1 MKIPVT
7 YRSPGEYTAWLAGVK
22 AVAELLGCE
31 VDAFAWG
38 GGIPNEVTLTV
49 KAEVKELYE
58 KAKPRLVTITLPKDE
73 PDIFER
79 EAEAANDG
87 DDGQSAPSA

>member
-7 YRSPGEYTAWLAGVK
+7 YRSPGEYTAWLAGVT
-22 AVAELLGCE
+22 AAAEATGFK
-31 VDAFAWG
+31 VDAQAWG
-38 GGIPNEVTLTV
+38 GGIPHEVTLTSAV
-49 KAEVKELYE
+49 EPETA
-58 KAKPRLVTITLPKDE
+58 LPQDE
-73 PDIFER
+73 PDIFQR

>member
-7 YRSPGEYTAWLAGVK
+7 YRSQGEYTAWLAGVT
-22 AVAELLGCE
+22 AVAEAVGLE
-31 VDAFAWG
+31 VDAMSWG
-38 GGIPNEVTLTV
+38 GGIPNEVTLVGAKFTV
-49 KAEVKELYE
+49 TTSGDASSLAVGD
-58 KAKPRLVTITLPKDE
+58 DE